1 MNNTAQY
8 REFLSLISK
17 LDPIQFLGLC
27 RIMCVQVAIEKEPR
41 QFDNIFNDVITKFP
55 TLGRKQR
62 RDIIKVLKAAN

>member
-8 REFLSLISK
+8 KEFLSLISK
-17 LDPIQFLGLC
+17 LDPVQFLGLC
-27 RIMCVQVAIEKEPR
+27 RIMCVQVAVEKEPR

-62 RDIIKVLKAAN
+62 RDIIKVLKAAK

>member
-1 MNNTAQY
+1 MNSTAQY
-8 REFLSLISK
+8 KEFLSLISK

>member
-8 REFLSLISK
+8 KEFLSLISK

-41 QFDNIFNDVITKFP
+41 QFDIIFNDVITKFP

>member
-8 REFLSLISK
+8 KEFLNLISK
-17 LDPIQFLGLC
+17 LDPVQFLGLC

-41 QFDNIFNDVITKFP
+41 QFENIFDDVITKFP

-62 RDIIKVLKAAN
+62 RDIIKVLKAAK

>member
-8 REFLSLISK
+8 KEFLSLISK
-17 LDPIQFLGLC
+17 LDPVQFLGLC
-27 RIMCVQVAIEKEPR
+27 RIMCVQVAIEKELR

>member
-8 REFLSLISK
+8 KEFLSLISK
-17 LDPIQFLGLC
+17 LNPVQFLGLC

-62 RDIIKVLKAAN
+62 RDIIKVLKAAK

>member
-8 REFLSLISK
+8 KEFLSLISN
-17 LDPIQFLGLC
+17 LNPIQFLGLC

-62 RDIIKVLKAAN
+62 RDIIKVLKAAK